1 MNPLKCIIVI
11 FLFQSIFVTNS
22 IGQYSISG
30 QVNDSLSIGIAGARI
45 TLFDSTLSYFA
56 EKRTDVSGTFT
67 INNIPAGNYSL
78 GVEKIS
84 KEYFQQTITVPMS
97 TQLGITLQRESQ
109 PGGWTTI
116 IQSPEALG
124 GTNLGILMPN
134 GKIFYC
140 HSTKDPFY
148 FDPSINDTIPAIG
161 DTSVLGCTG
170 PVLMPNGLVVMA
182 GGTLQEVY
190 GPGCRRVKT
199 FDYTNNVWA
208 LRDSLLDYR
217 WYPTVTKLADNRLL
231 IYGGGNLNNPQRTS
245 SSELYDPV
253 TWTTQWT
260 DSLSIGNEVSP
271 NVLLYNGKVLMTHRP
286 PMLFDP
292 VTMQWDSAGQFVQGP
307 RMPNGDHADHEL
319 VQLSGGDVMAIGY
332 KSFNANLGTFVERY
346 NHITDSWSLGSS
358 ISPIRSRAK
367 TVLLPNEKIAVIG
380 GYKEDLNDTTSVN
393 QWGYMNLCDEYDPVT
408 DSWRRLSRLNIQRE
422 YHCNAILVPDGRVI
436 AVGGEGQPGNEPPFS
451 YIEAFSPPYLF
462 RGIRP
467 VISNLSTTNFQRGL
481 NFTFDVSYTDSLTD
495 VILISTQSV
504 TNFMNTGN
512 NRFVHLNYLQS
523 GTTISASIPND
534 SLIFPDGFYMLFA
547 MVDDIP
553 GIAKIISVVGN
564 YITNIIEPI
573 DFKNITI
580 FPNPSN
586 NSITITNSSYVHEI
600 ISVSLV
606 DLAGKV
612 VKEWR
617 MLNKIETISTN
628 DLPAGS
634 YLVNFKSEKNSIVKK
649 IIIVR

>member
-1 MNPLKCIIVI
+1 MRHLGIVILIVI
-11 FLFQSIFVTNS
+11 FYLTAS
-22 IGQYSISG
+22 GQYSVNGLVVDNSSIPIS
-30 QVNDSLSIGIAGARI
+30 GARI
-45 TLFDSTLSYFA
+45 TLFDSSLTYFA
-56 EKRTDVSGTFT
+56 EKRSDNSGLF
-67 INNIPAGNYSL
+67 IFNNIPAGNYSL
-78 GVEKIS
+78 GVEKLT
-84 KEYFQQTITVPMS
+84 KEYLQQSVTVPMS
-97 TQLGITLQRESQ
+97 NQLNITLQNEMQ
-109 PGGWTTI
+109 TGVWTTI
-116 IQSPEALG
+116 IQAPEALG

-134 GKIFYC
+134 GRIFYC

-148 FDPSINDTIPAIG
+148 FDPSIDDTIPAIG

-170 PVLMPNGLVVMA
+170 PLLMPNGLIIMA

-199 FDYTNNVWA
+199 FDYLTSTWV
-208 LRDSLLDYR
+208 LRDSLFDYR

-231 IYGGGNLNNPQRTS
+231 IFGGGNLNNPQRTNT
-245 SSELYDPV
+245 SEIYDPSN
-253 TWTTQWT
+253 WTTQWT
-260 DSLSIGNEVSP
+260 DTIAIGDEVSP

-286 PMLFDP
+286 PQLFNP
-292 VTMQWDSAGQFVQGP
+292 LTMQWDSAGQFVQGP
-307 RMPNGDHADHEL
+307 RTPNGDHSDHEL
-319 VQLSGGDVMAIGY
+319 VLLSNGDALAIGY
-332 KSFNANLGTFVERY
+332 KSFTGNLGTYVERY
-346 NHITDSWSLGSS
+346 NPSLDSWSLGSS
-358 ISPIRSRAK
+358 ISPIRSRVK
-367 TVLLPNEKIAVIG
+367 TVLLPNEKILAIG
-380 GYKEDLNDTTSVN
+380 GYKEDMSDTTMTN
-393 QWGYMNLCDEYDPVT
+393 QWGYMNLCDEYSPVT
-408 DSWRRLSRLNIQRE
+408 DTWRRLSRLNLQRE
-422 YHCNAILVPDGRVI
+422 YHCNSILVPDGRVI

-451 YIEAFSPPYLF
+451 YIEGFKPPYLF

-504 TNFMNTGN
+504 THFMNTGN